1 MVTEY
6 IAFMVWTIKQIK
18 CNAMSLDDLR
28 LYTFNIITLG
38 VSFTAVEDSLKIILL
53 LASIVYTF
61 QKIYDTYKKKNEANK
76 EL

>member
-53 LASIVYTF
+53 LASIVYTL
-61 QKIYDTYKKKNEANK
+61 QKIYATYKKNNETDK
-76 EL
+76 KL

>member
-1 MVTEY
+1 MNLQD
-6 IAFMVWTIKQIK
+6 IK
-18 CNAMSLDDLR
+18 
-28 LYTFNIITLG
+28 LYLLNIITLG
-38 VSFTAVEDSLKIILL
+38 ISFTAVENSLKIILL

>member
-1 MVTEY
+1 
-6 IAFMVWTIKQIK
+6 
-18 CNAMSLDDLR
+18 MSLDDLR

-53 LASIVYTF
+53 LASIVYTL
-61 QKIYDTYKKKNEANK
+61 QKIYGTYKKKNEANK